1 MVVSQPGPGLVF
13 FFVVGGVMFGVWDV
27 AFFID
32 IPLRTLGSPP
42 KTYVLQVQNQSSIYR
57 VICRICLA
65 YISLKNR
72 GIAANHAANRWRF
85 GVILPRSRES

>member
-1 MVVSQPGPGLVF
+1 
-13 FFVVGGVMFGVWDV
+13 MFGVWDV

-32 IPLRTLGSPP
+32 IPFRTLGSPP

-65 YISLKNR
+65 
-72 GIAANHAANRWRF
+72 NRWQF
-85 GVILPRSRES
+85 GVILPI